1 MCYGTTWV
9 FVWPRTSPSSCCH
22 DRLSAPSQTR
32 VKERNK
38 TIPTLS
44 NQWISRR
51 ILLVPMPMRVFTDM
65 KVNCGCHQDFGR
77 DPERTRRRGFG
88 SCFSEL
94 SFFYR
99 IEFIKGMGRGVKR
112 VVESKKGRRGERE

>member
-1 MCYGTTWV
+1 
-9 FVWPRTSPSSCCH
+9 
-22 DRLSAPSQTR
+22 
-32 VKERNK
+32 
-38 TIPTLS
+38 
-44 NQWISRR
+44 
-51 ILLVPMPMRVFTDM
+51 MPMRVFTDM

-99 IEFIKGMGRGVKR
+99 IEFIKGIGRWVKK
-112 VVESKKGRRGERE
+112 VVEAEKGRERERARTEVDKGGRDKGTEREQEGKRARAALLFF

>member
-1 MCYGTTWV
+1 
-9 FVWPRTSPSSCCH
+9 
-22 DRLSAPSQTR
+22 
-32 VKERNK
+32 
-38 TIPTLS
+38 
-44 NQWISRR
+44 
-51 ILLVPMPMRVFTDM
+51 MPMRVFTDM

-99 IEFIKGMGRGVKR
+99 IEFIKGMGRGFKR
-112 VVESKKGRRGERE
+112 VVEAEEGRERRVEASHDHMKRGENGRGKGRAQEGKREASRKQEWESFFF